1 VWSSGRPSLRANRFG
16 RLGKRVIARL
26 NEVLDP
32 LLPTGRLAP
41 IAAQGAQLGGTNT
54 RDSQPA
60 THDVLR
66 EFSVDHGQCPGLQT
80 PLGWTSFTDP
90 CERGVRR
97 GLRDLGGFTSSELEV
112 PDTVDDRLLAIFYG
126 RCAGG
131 VDALRKVMDRIPGV
145 DRTTATVEN
154 FAGLWRRAASTGP
167 TIRMRIWPT
176 RPPSRTCSPRG
187 RSLTLPMCSP
197 VSDGGAAV
205 IVCSP
210 ELASRGQSL
219 R

>member
-1 VWSSGRPSLRANRFG
+1 MSRSS
-16 RLGKRVIARL
+16 
-26 NEVLDP
+26 DP
-32 LLPTGRLAP
+32 LG
-41 IAAQGAQLGGTNT
+41 
-54 RDSQPA
+54 S
-60 THDVLR
+60 
-66 EFSVDHGQCPGLQT
+66 
-80 PLGWTSFTDP
+80 TSFTDP